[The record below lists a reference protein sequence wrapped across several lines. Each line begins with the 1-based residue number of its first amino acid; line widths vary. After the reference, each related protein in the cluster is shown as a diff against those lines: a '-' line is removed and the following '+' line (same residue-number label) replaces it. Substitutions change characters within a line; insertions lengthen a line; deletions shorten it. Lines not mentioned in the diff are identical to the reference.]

1 MTAPTIPT
9 DASELE
15 TLLADPERLNA
26 TVSAGQLKDV
36 IRSYASSQMASQVAK
51 TVQEETQLQLANWL
65 KDNGQN
71 LKRPDLSPKAVAT
84 RTGVASK
91 IYNPAAV
98 GAQLDEHFASS
109 AEYFTTIWH
118 KAQPTAG
125 VVERRAALQNVMTTT
140 VPSDGG
146 FLVPERL
153 RSELLRLSLET
164 AIVRPRARVIPMEA
178 PRVPFPAVDST
189 TNVGSLYGGIVC
201 YWTEEGA
208 TLTASQPSFAR
219 VVLDAKKLTAL
230 TEMTNEMLA
239 DSIISMQAFVD
250 DVFPE
255 ALGFE
260 EDYAFLTG
268 SGVGQPLGV
277 FNAAATITVTKE
289 VGQAASTIVW
299 ENIVKMYSRML
310 PQSLNRGVWIV
321 APNTFS
327 ELATMAL
334 SVGTGGSAI
343 WLTNGVAGPPMSILG
358 RPVIV
363 SEKAAALGTIHDI
376 NFIDFGF
383 YLIGDRQAMTAASS
397 EHVAFTRDSTVFR
410 IIERLDGRP
419 WLLSDITPRNGG
431 PTLSPFV
438 TLETR

>member
-1 MTAPTIPT
+1 
-9 DASELE
+9 
-15 TLLADPERLNA
+15 
-26 TVSAGQLKDV
+26 
-36 IRSYASSQMASQVAK
+36 
-51 TVQEETQLQLANWL
+51 
-65 KDNGQN
+65 
-71 LKRPDLSPKAVAT
+71 
-84 RTGVASK
+84 
-91 IYNPAAV
+91 
-98 GAQLDEHFASS
+98 
-109 AEYFTTIWH
+109 
-118 KAQPTAG
+118 
-125 VVERRAALQNVMTTT
+125 
-140 VPSDGG
+140 
-146 FLVPERL
+146 
-153 RSELLRLSLET
+153 
-164 AIVRPRARVIPMEA
+164 MEA